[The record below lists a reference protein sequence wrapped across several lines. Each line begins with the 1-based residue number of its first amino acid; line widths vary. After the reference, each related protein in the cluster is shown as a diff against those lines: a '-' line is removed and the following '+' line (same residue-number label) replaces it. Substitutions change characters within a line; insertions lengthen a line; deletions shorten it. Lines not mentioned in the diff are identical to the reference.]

1 MEFPLLVESF
11 FKMREHFK
19 YSITNIMLSSYL
31 YLFQWTMDGMKKKR
45 GGNTHLIHLA
55 STCSL
60 FILVINSN
68 FFLDLIFFLDSQR
81 TEEGDLLIQLA
92 LKLNHF
98 NY

>member
-1 MEFPLLVESF
+1 MHEHFT
-11 FKMREHFK
+11 HFK
-19 YSITNIMLSSYL
+19 YSITNIMLSCYL
-31 YLFQWTMDGMKKKR
+31 YLFQWAMDGMKKKR

-55 STCSL
+55 STHSL

-68 FFLDLIFFLDSQR
+68 FFLDIQR